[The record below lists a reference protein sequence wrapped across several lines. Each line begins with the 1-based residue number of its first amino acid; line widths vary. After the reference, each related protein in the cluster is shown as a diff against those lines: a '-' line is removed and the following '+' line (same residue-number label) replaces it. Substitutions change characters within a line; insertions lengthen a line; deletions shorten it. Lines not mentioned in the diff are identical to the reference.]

1 MDNPCIVN
9 NYPALAARHEELVK
23 QGVPDRD
30 AAIKAATEE
39 HKVLYNELKKF
50 KKSIGVANVEY
61 IPFDASKKIQEVH
74 DKYNPLIENIKND
87 AKAANAVGNGVGV
100 DVKTKEQTDAQGRVD
115 GFVNGLSETN
125 PELHKLAATDPIA
138 ALNKLIDHHKE
149 MMKGA
154 DANTKAYSQKA
165 IDKFEAL
172 KKDHE
177 LANSKIEPTPEQH
190 TENMLNEAENMGGAF
205 AQLAK
210 LIRDKLKGVNTNF
223 VDKLTTKDGKQAWG
237 VNSKKN
243 GITLSKEAP
252 NKVQTFLH
260 EAIHQLTSM
269 KITFFEKDQLHH
281 LTDTDLEALN
291 ELNRIYHKTKG
302 LLEKHGIDT
311 NYNVFSNLSEFV
323 AEAMANPEFQGILS
337 KFKAEGKSPNIFKQ
351 FLDAVAKMLGIK
363 DPTILDDIFH
373 HTEKLIEGDKPKEQ
387 SLLSK
392 DQPSAVKLAEPITTT
407 PILKN
412 EETNNNIKPEA
423 KASITDQTANSNID
437 QTIETTGNG
446 GKEPPII
453 NSTTGTPYNSEEW
466 SSIRKYKQREI
477 KAVQESYDNQKVKG
491 WSETMKIGLEKTQ
504 AAHPGKT
511 LYDAAL
517 TTMHN
522 IKAGLG
528 HGDMSIDE
536 ALATMSYLKREI
548 NAKRAK
554 LADAVTSDNSIIR
567 DTALFQDEAFDKD
580 YTNTALAIKDITT
593 TAGRTLNFAQSE
605 IRLDPEHGLQIRR
618 MQFMKA
624 KGGEALTPEEM
635 QWTKDKWAEEQ
646 DIAKREAILREEKMK
661 EDFDNRVADMQKQYE
676 DKLNKV
682 STNSKTTKLTIEKR
696 KSVADSIRKAAENF
710 EKFGKAKGAEGAEI
724 QGVDI
729 KKMIADGMRYVA
741 DKIEEGKLEL
751 PDIITNAI
759 IKYGKGNESELKK
772 KINEELLNA
781 GIDESL
787 LVDRKKAAIDKIK
800 KFAKE
805 NETKEITNDM
815 VGKGLIRD
823 YVNSHIG
830 DVEQKDILDVA
841 TKDLQKI
848 LPDLTKE
855 KLIEAYLKENE
866 FKQPTKKDLE
876 GGIAEQKKQLQN
888 IAKTTEDIE
897 DLKGLKEIRQR
908 SFPNKRAK
916 SEAEQ
921 ELLNKK
927 AAKIKEIKER
937 NRAIKEDNARIESER
952 NRQLQK
958 VEDLKSKKSKL
969 EQGIRDKK
977 TNIPKVDTPEI
988 EKLKK
993 GVEEADKN
1001 LREAESLAKKMTN
1014 DIHDKK
1020 DKIAELDAGIKRA
1033 IDGYDQIKAHK
1044 NKSEVEI
1051 DEEIKSKTR
1060 ELKRAI
1066 NDNTSDEKVQ
1076 EKLLDN
1082 AKKNTQRK
1090 IDDYKKKLAE
1100 NDFEEPKPPTKLN
1113 KKDAGLIELE
1123 KQKNLIEDAYREK
1136 QREVQ
1141 KKETHP
1147 VMRALYFAR
1156 NVYVASLIGMPKTL
1170 VKVASSAILRPTQEG
1185 LRRATFGKI
1194 FDAYFPGIS
1203 KVALRGGE
1211 SSSWRSLK
1219 TGYEA
1224 YFRQYSPE
1232 QLELKYDNA
1241 NKEFEAARKNYIYFK
1256 NSGPANAKETL
1267 ALKNKMDD
1275 ALIKVQGSFIY
1286 KFMGGSSLKDALS
1299 ALTNRAN
1306 EIEKQFG
1313 HETTESIKNGDWLD
1327 KTDYIIGFIGRSH
1340 SALKTFSGR
1349 FSFAAGFMARLE
1361 GAVANGED
1369 ISSNSKIIEIAH
1381 ESYLDWQRG
1390 KYQQSNMISD
1400 WWSKLVNSSDKDKT
1414 GLALALSTTA
1424 KLIAKTDVAITRVPI
1439 NMFHE
1444 SLEYTFGAFRVL
1456 GILDKLGVKDQASIP
1471 RLMKEAKLAIAKDGF
1486 TNGTKEIEGVTYG
1499 TSKEEF
1505 KNALREQIN
1514 KMDEKQA
1521 AIISRCFSKGGIGIG
1536 LYAFALISG
1545 AIHFGI
1551 FPHLG
1556 QKKKK
1561 EEKDLKSGELNPGQV
1576 MIGDTR
1582 YGEIVSSIMEHN
1594 TAASTMFMGLG
1605 LSQAYNDEINKG
1617 KTTAQSVGT
1626 ALYTHLKIW
1635 ESDIPQTKILSP
1647 TKAVEG
1653 IIQLVKKR
1661 ATDTGI
1667 IDPDAYKGFSK
1678 TQIESEDFKYVK
1690 EKGLKLKPPPPRQAD
1705 PNKPNFEKEDEY
1717 NNFIKLRADII
1728 SNDLKQLRQ
1737 KGLENGA
1744 TDENSLQDEVE
1755 KITEKANERANKGA
1769 ITKEQKVLKKPN
1781 GIKNYKYL
1789 KVAPEK

>member
-1 MDNPCIVN
+1 MANPCIVN

-23 QGVPDRD
+23 QGMSDRD

-39 HKVLYNELKKF
+39 HKVLYNELNKF
-50 KKSIGVANVEY
+50 KKSIGVANDEY
-61 IPFDASKKIQEVH
+61 TPFDASKKIQEVH

-87 AKAANAVGNGVGV
+87 ARINADKPLPTTN
-100 DVKTKEQTDAQGRVD
+100 TQSQEQGIESGIPKSTDATG
-115 GFVNGLSETN
+115 
-125 PELHKLAATDPIA
+125 
-138 ALNKLIDHHKE
+138 
-149 MMKGA
+149 
-154 DANTKAYSQKA
+154 
-165 IDKFEAL
+165 
-172 KKDHE
+172 
-177 LANSKIEPTPEQH
+177 
-190 TENMLNEAENMGGAF
+190 
-205 AQLAK
+205 
-210 LIRDKLKGVNTNF
+210 
-223 VDKLTTKDGKQAWG
+223 
-237 VNSKKN
+237 
-243 GITLSKEAP
+243 
-252 NKVQTFLH
+252 QT
-260 EAIHQLTSM
+260 
-269 KITFFEKDQLHH
+269 
-281 LTDTDLEALN
+281 
-291 ELNRIYHKTKG
+291 
-302 LLEKHGIDT
+302 
-311 NYNVFSNLSEFV
+311 
-323 AEAMANPEFQGILS
+323 
-337 KFKAEGKSPNIFKQ
+337 
-351 FLDAVAKMLGIK
+351 
-363 DPTILDDIFH
+363 
-373 HTEKLIEGDKPKEQ
+373 
-387 SLLSK
+387 
-392 DQPSAVKLAEPITTT
+392 EPITTT

-412 EETNNNIKPEA
+412 EETNNITKPEA
-423 KASITDQTANSNID
+423 QASITDQTANSNID
-437 QTIETTGNG
+437 QTSETTGNG
-446 GKEPPII
+446 GKEPPIVNV
-453 NSTTGTPYNSEEW
+453 NSGTPDSGNDW
-466 SSIRKYKQREI
+466 SAIRKEKQREI

-504 AAHPGKT
+504 AAHPDKI

-528 HGDMSIDE
+528 HGDMSTDE

-548 NAKRAK
+548 GAKRAK
-554 LADAVTSDNSIIR
+554 LSSAVTSDNSLIR
-567 DTALFQDEAFDKD
+567 DAALFQDEGFDKD

-624 KGGEALTPEEM
+624 KGGEALAPEEM

-661 EDFDNRVADMQKQYE
+661 EDFDNRVADMQKEYE
-676 DKLNKV
+676 DKLKEAGKNTPQNRTNKTRTL
-682 STNSKTTKLTIEKR
+682 SQSGKDI
-696 KSVADSIRKAAENF
+696 ADQIRKLKIQKGDLALDVTFGLRNLAIEAVAQIVEKGSTIAE
-710 EKFGKAKGAEGAEI
+710 A
-724 QGVDI
+724 I
-729 KKMIADGMRYVA
+729 KKVLEDVKYKGLTEDELSNHIIDG
-741 DKIEEGKLEL
+741 L
-751 PDIITNAI
+751 N
-759 IKYGKGNESELKK
+759 NK
-772 KINEELLNA
+772 KIKSDQVE
-781 GIDESL
+781 
-787 LVDRKKAAIDKIK
+787 KIK
-800 KFAKE
+800 DFIKE
-805 NETKEITNDM
+805 NPSNDITSDM
-815 VGKGLIRD
+815 VSKNLIRD

-830 DVEQKDILDVA
+830 EVEKSKILDTA
-841 TKDLQKI
+841 FDDLKKI
-848 LPDLTKE
+848 LPEVTKE
-855 KLIEAYLKENE
+855 KLTEAYLKEGE
-866 FKQPTKKDLE
+866 FKQDTKKQIE
-876 GGIAEQKKQLQN
+876 GGIKEQENELKK
-888 IAKTTEDIE
+888 IAKSQLTADQQQKIK
-897 DLKGLKEIRQR
+897 LGLE
-908 SFPNKRAK
+908 
-916 SEAEQ
+916 
-921 ELLNKK
+921 KK
-927 AAKIKEIKER
+927 NVENKIKEFKR
-937 NRAIKEDNARIESER
+937 
-952 NRQLQK
+952 
-958 VEDLKSKKSKL
+958 
-969 EQGIRDKK
+969 
-977 TNIPKVDTPEI
+977 
-988 EKLKK
+988 
-993 GVEEADKN
+993 
-1001 LREAESLAKKMTN
+1001 
-1014 DIHDKK
+1014 
-1020 DKIAELDAGIKRA
+1020 KIAD
-1033 IDGYDQIKAHK
+1033 
-1044 NKSEVEI
+1044 
-1051 DEEIKSKTR
+1051 
-1060 ELKRAI
+1060 
-1066 NDNTSDEKVQ
+1066 
-1076 EKLLDN
+1076 
-1082 AKKNTQRK
+1082 
-1090 IDDYKKKLAE
+1090 
-1100 NDFEEPKPPTKLN
+1100 NDFEESKPPTKLN

-1147 VMRALYFAR
+1147 AMRALYFAR
-1156 NVYVASLIGMPKTL
+1156 NVYVATLIGMPKTL
-1170 VKVASSAILRPTQEG
+1170 LKVGSSAILRSAQEG
-1185 LRRATFGKI
+1185 LRRATLGKI
-1194 FDAYFPGIS
+1194 FNTYFPGIS

-1241 NKEFEAARKNYIYFK
+1241 NKDFESARQKYIDFK
-1256 NSGPANAKETL
+1256 NSNPANEKQIL

-1313 HETTESIKNGDWLD
+1313 HEATESIKNGDWLD
-1327 KTDYIIGFIGRSH
+1327 KTDYIIGLVGRSH

-1456 GILDKLGVKDQASIP
+1456 GILDKFGVKDQASIP
-1471 RLMKEAKLAIAKDGF
+1471 RLMKESKLAISKDGF

-1561 EEKDLKSGELNPGQV
+1561 EEKDLKPGELNPGQV
-1576 MIGDTR
+1576 MLGDTR

-1617 KTTAQSVGT
+1617 KTTAQAVGT

-1667 IDPDAYKGFSK
+1667 IEPDAYKGFSK

-1690 EKGLKLKPPPPRQAD
+1690 ENGLKLKPPPPRQAD

-1744 TDENSLQDEVE
+1744 TDENSLQEEVE
-1755 KITEKANERANKGA
+1755 KITEKANERAKKGA
-1769 ITKEQKVLKKPN
+1769 ITKEQKVPKEPN
-1781 GIKNYKYL
+1781 GIKDYEQL
-1789 KVAPEK
+1789 EVAPKE